1 MAEYTLTITNK
12 VGFSCYTTINVDE
25 VVELGESYNII
36 AGGTEIYL
44 PKDNTL
50 RGDNYLYYRDGGV
63 EVYLEYIL
71 AV

>member
-12 VGFSCYTTINVDE
+12 AGFSCYTTINVDE
-25 VVELGESYNII
+25 VMELGDSYNII
-36 AGGTEIYL
+36 AGGAEIFL
-44 PKDNTL
+44 PKENTL
-50 RGDNYLYYRDGGV
+50 RGDNYLYYRDGDV